1 MTDILRKPDKS
12 EIIYETEQHDAE
24 LEFIEKDNRLDVYIT
39 AEKSLPK
46 FVVLRWNGS
55 TDSRV
60 SVLGDDWERSYG
72 NLAWRGIEE
81 NRFMPWY
88 FMISDGKMHT
98 GYGVETGCNSFVSFE
113 FDDNGITAWIDVR
126 NGSFGVRLGG
136 RKLLTCSFVC
146 ESYEGM
152 SEFSA
157 LSDFCRRMCASPLCP
172 PHPVYGGNNWY
183 YAYGKSSREEILGDT
198 RLQVRLSEGL
208 ENRPYMVIDDCW
220 QINSCAGP
228 WQPNEK
234 FGDMKALAEEIKA
247 AGARPGIWVR
257 FLHDR
262 NMALPDGYYRDRIK
276 YLLDPTVPEVLGY
289 IESTI
294 KRIKDWGFEL
304 IKHDFST
311 NDIFESWG
319 KELNGSITKKRDLR
333 FRDNTITNAE
343 IVLKLYRTILTAAG
357 DTVII
362 GCNTVSHL
370 AAGLVH
376 LQRIGDDTSGTD
388 WDRTRKMGVNTLA
401 FRLAQHKAF
410 YDIDADCAGI
420 LGDNIPWELN
430 RQWIDLLAKSG
441 TPMFLSC
448 PDGALSEEQ
457 EAELKKLYRIASEQ
471 KSTAEPLD
479 WMWNSTPSQWLI
491 GGKKVSYCWNTD
503 KLPEPEM

>member
-262 NMALPDGYYRDRIK
+262 NMALPDGYYRDKSK
-276 YLLDPTVPEVLGY
+276 YLLDPTVPEVLEY
-289 IESTI
+289 IENTV
-294 KRIKDWGFEL
+294 KRIRNWGFEL

-343 IVLKLYRTILTAAG
+343 IVLKLYRTILNAAG

-401 FRLAQHKAF
+401 FRLPQQKAF

-471 KSTAEPLD
+471 KTTAEPLD

-491 GGKKVSYCWNTD
+491 GGKKVRYCWNTD

>member
-113 FDDNGITAWIDVR
+113 FDDSGITAWIDVR

-262 NMALPDGYYRDRIK
+262 NMALPNGYYRDRIK

-420 LGDNIPWELN
+420 LGGNIPWELN

>member
-12 EIIYETEQHDAE
+12 EIIYETEQRDAE
-24 LEFIEKDNRLDVYIT
+24 LDFIEKDNRLDVYIT

-46 FVVLRWNGS
+46 FIVLRWNGS

-113 FDDNGITAWIDVR
+113 FDDSGITAWIDVR
-126 NGSFGVRLGG
+126 NGSFGVRLSG
-136 RKLLTCSFVC
+136 RRLLTCSFVC

-276 YLLDPTVPEVLGY
+276 YLLDPTVP
-289 IESTI
+289 
-294 KRIKDWGFEL
+294 
-304 IKHDFST
+304 
-311 NDIFESWG
+311 
-319 KELNGSITKKRDLR
+319 
-333 FRDNTITNAE
+333 
-343 IVLKLYRTILTAAG
+343 
-357 DTVII
+357 
-362 GCNTVSHL
+362 
-370 AAGLVH
+370 
-376 LQRIGDDTSGTD
+376 
-388 WDRTRKMGVNTLA
+388 
-401 FRLAQHKAF
+401 
-410 YDIDADCAGI
+410 
-420 LGDNIPWELN
+420 
-430 RQWIDLLAKSG
+430 
-441 TPMFLSC
+441 
-448 PDGALSEEQ
+448 
-457 EAELKKLYRIASEQ
+457 
-471 KSTAEPLD
+471 
-479 WMWNSTPSQWLI
+479 
-491 GGKKVSYCWNTD
+491 
-503 KLPEPEM
+503 

>member
-12 EIIYETEQHDAE
+12 EIIYETEHRDAE
-24 LEFIEKDNRLDVYIT
+24 LEFFEKDNRLDVYIT

-113 FDDNGITAWIDVR
+113 FDDSGITAWIDVR
-126 NGSFGVRLGG
+126 NGSFGVRLDG

-157 LSDFCRRMCASPLCP
+157 LYHFCRRMCSSPLCP

-198 RLQVRLSEGL
+198 RLQVRLSDGL

-262 NMALPDGYYRDRIK
+262 NMALPDGYYRDRSK
-276 YLLDPTVPEVLGY
+276 YLLDPTIPEVLEY
-289 IESTI
+289 IENTV
-294 KRIKDWGFEL
+294 KRIRNWGFEL

-319 KELNGSITKKRDLR
+319 KELNGSITKKRDLC

-343 IVLKLYRTILTAAG
+343 IVLKLYRTILNAAG

-376 LQRIGDDTSGTD
+376 LQRIGDDTSGAD

-457 EAELKKLYRIASEQ
+457 EAEMKKLYRIASEQ
-471 KSTAEPLD
+471 KTTAEPLD
-479 WMWNSTPSQWLI
+479 WMWNSTTSKWLI
-491 GGKKVSYCWNTD
+491 GGKKVSYSWNTD

>member
-262 NMALPDGYYRDRIK
+262 NMALPDGYYRDKSK
-276 YLLDPTVPEVLGY
+276 YLLDPTVPEVLEY
-289 IESTI
+289 IENTV
-294 KRIKDWGFEL
+294 KRIRNWGFEL

-343 IVLKLYRTILTAAG
+343 IVLKLYRTILNAAG

-401 FRLAQHKAF
+401 FRLPQQKAF

>member
-262 NMALPDGYYRDRIK
+262 NMALPDGYYRDKSK
-276 YLLDPTVPEVLGY
+276 YLLDPTVPEVLEY
-289 IESTI
+289 IENTV
-294 KRIKDWGFEL
+294 KRIRNWGFEL

-343 IVLKLYRTILTAAG
+343 IVLKLYRTILNAAG

-401 FRLAQHKAF
+401 FRLPQQKAF

-471 KSTAEPLD
+471 KTTAEPLD

>member
-12 EIIYETEQHDAE
+12 EIIYETEHRDAE
-24 LEFIEKDNRLDVYIT
+24 LDFIEKDNRLDVYIT

-46 FVVLRWNGS
+46 FLVLRWNGS

-113 FDDNGITAWIDVR
+113 FDDSGITAWIDVR
-126 NGSFGVRLGG
+126 NGSFGVRLDG
-136 RKLLTCSFVC
+136 RKLLPCSFVC

-157 LSDFCRRMCASPLCP
+157 LSEFCRRMCASPLCP

-198 RLQVRLSEGL
+198 RLQVRLSDGL

-262 NMALPDGYYRDRIK
+262 NMALPDGYYRDRSK
-276 YLLDPTVPEVLGY
+276 YLLDPTVPEVLEY
-289 IESTI
+289 IENTV
-294 KRIKDWGFEL
+294 KRIRDWGFEL

-343 IVLKLYRTILTAAG
+343 IVLKLYRTILNAAG

-420 LGDNIPWELN
+420 LGNNIPWELN

-448 PDGALSEEQ
+448 PDGALNEEQ

-471 KSTAEPLD
+471 KTTAEPLD

-503 KLPEPEM
+503 KLPEPEI

>member
-12 EIIYETEQHDAE
+12 EIIYETEHRDAE
-24 LEFIEKDNRLDVYIT
+24 LDFIEKGNRLDVYIT

-46 FVVLRWNGS
+46 FLVLRWNGS

-113 FDDNGITAWIDVR
+113 FDDSGITAWIDVR
-126 NGSFGVRLGG
+126 SGSFGVHLGG
-136 RKLLTCSFVC
+136 RTLLTCSFVC

-157 LSDFCRRMCASPLCP
+157 LSHFCRRMCASPLCS

-262 NMALPDGYYRDRIK
+262 NMALPDGYYRDKSK
-276 YLLDPTVPEVLGY
+276 YLLDPTVPEVLEY
-289 IESTI
+289 IENTV
-294 KRIKDWGFEL
+294 KRIRDWGFEL

-343 IVLKLYRTILTAAG
+343 IVLKLYRTILNAAG

-376 LQRIGDDTSGTD
+376 LQRIGDDTSGAD

-401 FRLAQHKAF
+401 FRLPQHKAF

-430 RQWIDLLAKSG
+430 RQWIDLLSKSG

>member
-12 EIIYETEQHDAE
+12 EIIYETEHRDAE

-113 FDDNGITAWIDVR
+113 FDDSGITAWIDVR
-126 NGSFGVRLGG
+126 NGSFGVHLGG
-136 RKLLTCSFVC
+136 RRLLTCSFVC

-234 FGDMKALAEEIKA
+234 FSDMKALAEEIKA

-262 NMALPDGYYRDRIK
+262 NMALPDGYYRDKSK
-276 YLLDPTVPEVLGY
+276 YLLDPTVPEVLRY
-289 IESTI
+289 IENTV
-294 KRIKDWGFEL
+294 KRIRNWGFEL

-343 IVLKLYRTILTAAG
+343 IVLKLYRTILNTAG

-479 WMWNSTPSQWLI
+479 WMWNSTPSKWLI

>member
-420 LGDNIPWELN
+420 LGGNIPWELN

>member
-262 NMALPDGYYRDRIK
+262 NMALPDGYYRDKSK
-276 YLLDPTVPEVLGY
+276 YLLDPTVPEVLEY
-289 IESTI
+289 IENTV
-294 KRIKDWGFEL
+294 KRIRNWGFEL

-343 IVLKLYRTILTAAG
+343 IVLKLYRTILNAAG

-376 LQRIGDDTSGTD
+376 LQRIGDDTSGKD

-401 FRLAQHKAF
+401 FRLPQQKAF

-448 PDGALSEEQ
+448 PDGALSEKQ

-471 KSTAEPLD
+471 KTTAEPLD

>member
-12 EIIYETEQHDAE
+12 EIIYETEQRDAE
-24 LEFIEKDNRLDVYIT
+24 LDFIEKDNRLDVYIT

-46 FVVLRWNGS
+46 FIVLRWNGS

-113 FDDNGITAWIDVR
+113 FDDSGITAWIDVR
-126 NGSFGVRLGG
+126 NGSFGVRLSG
-136 RKLLTCSFVC
+136 RRLLTCSFVC

-262 NMALPDGYYRDRIK
+262 NMALPDGYYCDRIK
-276 YLLDPTVPEVLGY
+276 YLLDPTVPEVLRY
-289 IESTI
+289 IENTI

-376 LQRIGDDTSGTD
+376 LQRIGDDTSGAD

-457 EAELKKLYRIASEQ
+457 EAEMKKLYRIASEQ
-471 KSTAEPLD
+471 KTTAEPLD

>member
-24 LEFIEKDNRLDVYIT
+24 LDFIEKDNRLDVYIT

-55 TDSRV
+55 TNSRV

-88 FMISDGKMHT
+88 FMISDGKIHT

-113 FDDNGITAWIDVR
+113 FDDSGITAWIDVR
-126 NGSFGVRLGG
+126 SGSFGVRLDG

-157 LSDFCRRMCASPLCP
+157 LSLFCRRMCASPLCP

-198 RLQVRLSEGL
+198 RLQVKLSDGL

-262 NMALPDGYYRDRIK
+262 NMALPDGYYRNKSK
-276 YLLDPTVPEVLGY
+276 YLLDPTVPEVIEY
-289 IESTI
+289 IENTV
-294 KRIKDWGFEL
+294 KRIRNWGFEL

-343 IVLKLYRTILTAAG
+343 IVLNLYRTILNAAG

-376 LQRIGDDTSGTD
+376 LQRIGDDTSGAD

-448 PDGALSEEQ
+448 PDGALNEKQ

-479 WMWNSTPSQWLI
+479 WMWNSTPSKWLI